1 MIGQSLSHYV
11 IRDELGAGGMGIVY
25 RAHDTNLQRDVALK
39 LIGAAQLRDRTAAA
53 RFHREAL
60 ALSKLN
66 HPNICTIY
74 DSGEANGTTF
84 LAMELVEGRPLNAV
98 IPANGL
104 DCQTALRYGRQI
116 ADALAHAHAK
126 GILHR
131 DLKSSNVMVTGEG
144 RIKLLDFGLA
154 KQLHPAAPAASDST
168 QDATTDNTLTEQ
180 GSIVGTLAYMA
191 PEVLRGESATE
202 RADVWALGVILHEML
217 AGSVP
222 YKGPSTFELTAAIL
236 NDPPPALPKRAPAG
250 AAAIVGKCLAK
261 QPAER
266 YASAAEVSAA
276 LEAVA
281 SGAVAAGPAEPTHP
295 KTAHRTGRRV
305 WLAVAAACLVG
316 AIVLALRYI
325 PGSTGSS
332 RAEIR
337 SIAVLPFDSL
347 SKDADQQFFADGVTD
362 QLISD
367 LSKVRSLRVISRN
380 SAMQYRGTD
389 KKLPQIGQEL
399 GVDALV
405 VGSVSSSG
413 DKVRIASQLIRVPRE
428 EHLWSETYNRDA
440 SEVLSL
446 QREVARTI
454 ANEIRITMT
463 PVEETALAGGR
474 KVDPE
479 VHQLVLRGKH
489 LNSQGGEANL
499 RRALEHFERAVIKDP
514 AYAPAHAGV
523 AVSNRYLG
531 ISGKVAP
538 HDVMPKSKA
547 AAEAALRLDESVV
560 DAHVSLAHVHLFYD
574 WDWSAAER
582 HIKRAIELNP
592 SSAEAHL
599 TYGSYFIA
607 LGRSSEAIAEM
618 RRAQVLDPLSAP
630 AAVNLMFALLGAR
643 RYDEVITES
652 EKLLEREPGFP
663 WAYLMAAL
671 AHVEKGDFQPAL
683 ANLEKVPVSE
693 NSTFTAL
700 AAHIRAASGDR
711 KTAEQ
716 LIANFKKVSESR
728 FVCAYEVAHAYVKL
742 GDKDKAFEWLEKGRE
757 QRADCMVWLAT
768 EPWMDPLRND
778 PRYHKLVSLIGLRP
792 DAAERSRAQ
801 KP

>member
-1 MIGQSLSHYV
+1 
-11 IRDELGAGGMGIVY
+11 
-25 RAHDTNLQRDVALK
+25 
-39 LIGAAQLRDRTAAA
+39 
-53 RFHREAL
+53 
-60 ALSKLN
+60 
-66 HPNICTIY
+66 
-74 DSGEANGTTF
+74 
-84 LAMELVEGRPLNAV
+84 
-98 IPANGL
+98 
-104 DCQTALRYGRQI
+104 
-116 ADALAHAHAK
+116 
-126 GILHR
+126 
-131 DLKSSNVMVTGEG
+131 
-144 RIKLLDFGLA
+144 
-154 KQLHPAAPAASDST
+154 
-168 QDATTDNTLTEQ
+168 
-180 GSIVGTLAYMA
+180 
-191 PEVLRGESATE
+191 
-202 RADVWALGVILHEML
+202 ML

-236 NDPPPALPKRAPAG
+236 NDPPPALSKRAPAG
-250 AAAIVGKCLAK
+250 AAAVVGKCLAK
-261 QPAER
+261 QPSDR

-281 SGAVAAGPAEPTHP
+281 SGSVAAEPAGLTDS
-295 KTAHRTGRRV
+295 KTAHRAGRRV
-305 WLAVAAACLVG
+305 WLAIAAACLVG
-316 AIVLALRYI
+316 AIVLAVRYI
-325 PGSTGSS
+325 PASIGSS

-337 SIAVLPFDSL
+337 SIAVLPFDNL
-347 SKDADQQFFADGVTD
+347 SKDAEQQFFADGVTD
-362 QLISD
+362 QLIAD

-428 EHLWSETYNRDA
+428 EHLWAETYDRDA
-440 SEVLSL
+440 NEVLSL
-446 QREVARTI
+446 QREVARII

-479 VHQLVLRGKH
+479 VHQLVLRGQH
-489 LNSQGGEANL
+489 LNNQGGEANL
-499 RRALEHFERAVIKDP
+499 RRALEYFERAVIKDP
-514 AYAPAHAGV
+514 AYAPAHVGV
-523 AVSNRYLG
+523 SVSNRYLMG
-531 ISGKVAP
+531 AGYAAP
-538 HDVMPKSKA
+538 HDVMPKAKA
-547 AAEAALRLDESVV
+547 AAQAALRLDESLA
-560 DAHVSLAHVHLFYD
+560 DAHVSMGFVNLFYD

-599 TYGSYFIA
+599 EYGAYFNS
-607 LGRSSEAIAEM
+607 LRRSSEAIAEM
-618 RRAQVLDPLSAP
+618 RRAQVLDPLSVP

-671 AHVEKGDFQPAL
+671 AHVEKGNFQPAL
-683 ANLEKVPVSE
+683 ANLDKVPVSE
-693 NSTFTAL
+693 STTFAAL

-711 KTAEQ
+711 KSAEH
-716 LIANFKKVSESR
+716 LIAGVRKLSESR
-728 FVCAYEVAHAYVKL
+728 YVCAYEVAHAYVKL
-742 GDKDKAFEWLEKGRE
+742 GENDKAFEWLEKGRKD
-757 QRADCMVWLAT
+757 RADCMIWLAI

-778 PRYHKLVSLIGLRP
+778 QRYHKLVSLIGLRP
-792 DAAERSRAQ
+792 AAERSRGE

>member
-11 IRDELGAGGMGIVY
+11 IRDELGAGGMGVVY

-74 DSGEANGTTF
+74 DSGEANGKTF

-98 IPANGL
+98 LPANGL
-104 DCQTALRYGRQI
+104 DCQTALRYGRHI

-131 DLKSSNVMVTGEG
+131 DLKSSNVMVTGDG
-144 RIKLLDFGLA
+144 RVKLLDFGLA
-154 KQLHPAAPAASDST
+154 KQLHPASSATNEST
-168 QDATTDNTLTEQ
+168 QDETTDNTLTEQ
-180 GSIVGTLAYMA
+180 GSIIGTLAYMA
-191 PEVLRGESATE
+191 PEVLRGQSATE

-236 NDPPPALPKRAPAG
+236 NDPPPALSKRAPAG
-250 AAAIVGKCLAK
+250 AAAIVAKCLAK
-261 QPAER
+261 QPADR
-266 YASAAEVSAA
+266 YGSAAEVGAA

-281 SGAVAAGPAEPTHP
+281 SGPFVAGPDDP
-295 KTAHRTGRRV
+295 KTANLAGRRL
-305 WLAVAAACLVG
+305 WPGVAAACLV
-316 AIVLALRYI
+316 AAMVWTFAYR
-325 PGSTGSS
+325 PGSIGS

-337 SIAVLPFDSL
+337 SIAVLPFDNL
-347 SKDADQQFFADGVTD
+347 SKDADQQFFADGVTE

-367 LSKVRSLRVISRN
+367 LSKVRSLRVISRT
-380 SAMQYRGTD
+380 SAMHYRGTD

-399 GVDALV
+399 GVDAVV
-405 VGSVSSSG
+405 VGSVSWFG

-428 EHLWSETYNRDA
+428 EHLWAETYDRDT

-454 ANEIRITMT
+454 ANEVRITMT

-479 VHQLVLRGKH
+479 VHQLVLRGQH
-489 LNSQGGEANL
+489 LNNQGGVANI
-499 RRALEHFERAVIKDP
+499 RRALEHFERAVIKDA

-523 AVSNRYLG
+523 AASNRYLMS
-531 ISGKVAP
+531 SGETAP
-538 HDVMPKSKA
+538 HDVMPKAKA
-547 AAEAALRLDESVV
+547 AAEAALRLDESMV
-560 DAHVSLAHVHLFYD
+560 DAHVSLAHVQLFYY
-574 WDWSAAER
+574 WDWPAAER

-592 SSAEAHL
+592 SSAEAHMV
-599 TYGSYFIA
+599 YGSYFNA
-607 LGRSSEAIAEM
+607 MGRSGEAVAEM
-618 RRAQVLDPLSAP
+618 RRAQILDPLSAP
-630 AAVNLMFALLGAR
+630 SAVNLMFALLGAR
-643 RYDEVITES
+643 RYDEVIVES
-652 EKLLEREPGFP
+652 GKLLERQPGFP

-693 NSTFTAL
+693 NPTFTAL

-711 KTAEQ
+711 KTAEH
-716 LIANFKKVSESR
+716 LIADVRKVSESR

-742 GDKDKAFEWLEKGRE
+742 GENEKAFEWLEKGRKD
-757 QRADCMVWLAT
+757 RADCMVWLAI
-768 EPWMDPLRND
+768 EPWMDPLRSD
-778 PRYHKLVSLIGLRP
+778 ARYDKLVDLIGLRQP
-792 DAAERSRAQ
+792 AGERSRNH
-801 KP
+801 P